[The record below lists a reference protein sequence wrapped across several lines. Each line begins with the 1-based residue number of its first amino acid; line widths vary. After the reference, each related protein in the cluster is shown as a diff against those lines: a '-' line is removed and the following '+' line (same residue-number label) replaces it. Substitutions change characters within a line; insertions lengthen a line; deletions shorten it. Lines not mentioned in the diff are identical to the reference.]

1 MSYFPSGLN
10 EAQTA
15 ALLPIEHYL
24 KAHITGNA
32 DYVHMA
38 FHADARI
45 ISFRDGVLH
54 SLSVKEFSARF
65 QGQPA
70 ADEAQRK
77 RSITHFAIAGNA
89 GSATVLLEYPE
100 VTFTDYMN
108 LLAVDGGDDVARH
121 DAATAV
127 APERLQ
133 AGRRRRAA
141 VGHVDQQHAL
151 GRAQ

>member
-1 MSYFPSGLN
+1 MSHLPSDLS

-24 KAHITGNA
+24 KAHSTGNA
-32 DYVHMA
+32 DYVFMA

-45 ISFRDGVLH
+45 MSFRDGLLH
-54 SLSVKEFSARF
+54 SLKVDEFSARF

-70 ADEAQRK
+70 ADEAQRR

-108 LLAVDGGDDVARH
+108 LLCVDGVWKISNKTFS
-121 DAATAV
+121 AAT
-127 APERLQ
+127 PP
-133 AGRRRRAA
+133 AA
-141 VGHVDQQHAL
+141 
-151 GRAQ
+151 